1 MEGLRSGTAGG
12 PSSHSPASYGTITL
26 MPRQPEGKLVAR
38 IKDLIADH
46 EGRCFKIH
54 GNDDGFQEI
63 GIPDLLVCL
72 AGRFV
77 GIEVKQPGEGLRPR
91 QRKVLNEIF
100 AAGGVAAVCETVGQ
114 VAILLSLI
122 EKESD
127 IESSTGLL
135 FDRGRIDRRECKFG

>member
-1 MEGLRSGTAGG
+1 
-12 PSSHSPASYGTITL
+12 
-26 MPRQPEGKLVAR
+26 MPKQPEGKLVAS
-38 IKDLIADH
+38 IKKLIADH

-77 GIEVKQPGEGLRPR
+77 GIEVKQPGEPLRPR

-114 VAILLSLI
+114 VAVLLQVL
-122 EKESD
+122 EKESAS
-127 IESSTGLL
+127 EVCSGLS
-135 FDRGRIDRRECKFG
+135 FDRGRIDRRSCKFG

>member
-1 MEGLRSGTAGG
+1 
-12 PSSHSPASYGTITL
+12 
-26 MPRQPEGKLVAR
+26 MPRQPEGKLVAK
-38 IKDLIADH
+38 IKQMIADR

-54 GNDDGFQEI
+54 GSDDGFQEI
-63 GIPDLLVCL
+63 GIPDLLACI

-77 GIEVKQPGEGLRPR
+77 GIEVKQPGEALRPR

-114 VAILLSLI
+114 AAVLLSLI

-127 IESSTGLL
+127 SEKSRGLC
-135 FDRGRIDRRECKFG
+135 FDRGRPDHRECRFS

>member
-1 MEGLRSGTAGG
+1 
-12 PSSHSPASYGTITL
+12 
-26 MPRQPEGKLVAR
+26 MPKQPEGKLVAS
-38 IKDLIADH
+38 IKKLIADH

-77 GIEVKQPGEGLRPR
+77 GIEVKQPGEPLRPR

-114 VAILLSLI
+114 VAVLLQVL
-122 EKESD
+122 EKESVS
-127 IESSTGLL
+127 EANHGLL
-135 FDRGRIDRRECKFG
+135 FDRGRIDRRSCNFG

>member
-1 MEGLRSGTAGG
+1 
-12 PSSHSPASYGTITL
+12 
-26 MPRQPEGKLVAR
+26 MPKQPEGKLVAS
-38 IKDLIADH
+38 IKKLIADH

-77 GIEVKQPGEGLRPR
+77 GIEVKQPGEPLRPR

-114 VAILLSLI
+114 VAVLLQVLK
-122 EKESD
+122 KESAS
-127 IESSTGLL
+127 EASSGLC
-135 FDRGRIDRRECKFG
+135 FDRGRIDRRSCKFG

>member
-1 MEGLRSGTAGG
+1 
-12 PSSHSPASYGTITL
+12 
-26 MPRQPEGKLVAR
+26 MPKQPEGKLVTR
-38 IKDLIADH
+38 IKDLIADR
-46 EGRCFKIH
+46 EGRSFKIH

-77 GIEVKQPGEGLRPR
+77 GIEVKQPGEPLRPR

-114 VAILLSLI
+114 VAVLLQLL

-127 IESSTGLL
+127 SEKSRGLC
-135 FDRGRIDRRECKFG
+135 FDRGRIDRGNCNFS

>member
-1 MEGLRSGTAGG
+1 
-12 PSSHSPASYGTITL
+12 
-26 MPRQPEGKLVAR
+26 MPRQPEGKLVTR
-38 IKDLIADH
+38 IKALIADR

-77 GIEVKQPGEGLRPR
+77 GIEVKQPGEELRPR
-91 QRKVLNEIF
+91 QRKVLNEIY

-114 VAILLSLI
+114 VAVLLQVL
-122 EKESD
+122 EKESTS
-127 IESSTGLL
+127 EKSRGLC
-135 FDRGRIDRRECKFG
+135 FDRGRIDRRNCRLS